1 MISTHQTQIIKIGN
15 SNGIRIPKD
24 YVKALGSK
32 EVILELINNSLII
45 TPIKTTVMPR
55 NKWENILSKMV
66 IDQNEEF
73 NDFDT
78 TLADGIDDL

>member
-15 SNGIRIPKD
+15 SKGIRIPKD
-24 YVKALGSK
+24 YVNALGSK

-45 TPIKTTVMPR
+45 TPIKTTVIPR

-78 TLADGIDDL
+78 TLTDGIDDL